1 MQTQILPP
9 PLKKPNDAIVMFP
22 KIGKLTAYGRKF
34 YISLM
39 REAQQHLF
47 KKVAAGEVF
56 LATDFFKEPLTNII
70 RPISKPTSN
79 VIEVTKQYVKEMQT
93 TQVEWSAP
101 DATSGVIWDS
111 MVLVSQAKI
120 EIENGKL
127 YLLWAFPPDMVNAL
141 KDPEK
146 KFTLI
151 APEDLINLTSYTAVA
166 LYEIC
171 ARYADNPSR
180 RTSRKPKEWWVA
192 ALSGDS
198 HKTSARSKATAKPRE
213 WRKVKNEFVQKAIL
227 EINAVTGLDIELI
240 EYKNGNAVV
249 DVQFSVVRKSRALP
263 VTTEAH
269 IEAAK
274 LGVPVAHITNYLK
287 SGAQQ
292 DQVLLILAILKSRL
306 EDKTKEPIPKDKR
319 GAYFEGIR
327 KKQAGASVQP
337 KEPASTQVVSV
348 SHSHAENSDH
358 DTFHKVSALALLNE
372 HVLKL
377 PEVLITP
384 LLEQAKQNLI
394 KRNLFTPAHQKRYAE
409 RNWRAGFLLH
419 EVVAIYANQL
429 FGETWRAL
437 SSEEVQSRLASLST
451 SAID

>member
-1 MQTQILPP
+1 MQTQMLPP

-47 KKVAAGEVF
+47 KKANAGEDF
-56 LATDFFKEPLTNII
+56 LATDFFKEPLSNII

-79 VIEVTKQYVKEMQT
+79 VVEVTKQYVKEMQT

-141 KDPEK
+141 KDPER

-151 APEDLINLTSYTAVA
+151 APEDLINLKSYTAVA

-171 ARYADNPSR
+171 ARYADNPSHK
-180 RTSRKPKEWWVA
+180 TSRKPKEWWVT

-213 WRKVKNEFVQKAIL
+213 WRKFKNEFVNRAIL
-227 EINAVTGLDIELI
+227 EINKETGLVIELI
-240 EYKNGNAVV
+240 EYKTGSAVV
-249 DVQFSVVRKSRALP
+249 DVQFSVARKNRVLAAP
-263 VTTEAH
+263 TAAH

-274 LGVPVAHITNYLK
+274 LGVPAQHITNSLK
-287 SGAQQ
+287 SGETQN
-292 DQVLLILAILKSRL
+292 QVLLVLAILKSRI
-306 EDKTKEPIPKDKR
+306 EDKTVESIPKEKR
-319 GAYFEGIR
+319 GTYFEGIR
-327 KKQAGASVQP
+327 KKQAGKPAEPSAQP
-337 KEPASTQVVSV
+337 QKQEKI
-348 SHSHAENSDH
+348 SDVEARQE
-358 DTFHKVSALALLNE
+358 VSAVALINE

-377 PEVLITP
+377 PEALIAP
-384 LLEQAKQNLI
+384 ILEHAKNRFVE
-394 KRNLFTPAHQKRYAE
+394 RNLFTAVIQKRFSE
-409 RNWRAGFLLH
+409 GNWRVGSIFH
-419 EVVAIYANQL
+419 EVVALYATEI
-429 FGETWRAL
+429 FGETWRAMH
-437 SSEEVQSRLASLST
+437 SDDVEKQLALL
-451 SAID
+451 ARVPAVGD

>member
-47 KKVAAGEVF
+47 KKVNAGEDF
-56 LATDFFKEPLTNII
+56 LATDFFKEPLSNII
-70 RPISKPTSN
+70 RPISKPMSN

-141 KDPEK
+141 KDPER

-151 APEDLINLTSYTAVA
+151 APEDLINLKSYTAVA

-171 ARYADNPSR
+171 ARYADNPSHK
-180 RTSRKPKEWWVA
+180 TSRKPKEWWVA

-213 WRKVKNEFVQKAIL
+213 WRKFKNEFVNRAIL
-227 EINAVTGLDIELI
+227 EINKETGIVIELV
-240 EYKNGNAVV
+240 EYKTGNAVV
-249 DVQFSVVRKSRALP
+249 DVQFSVARKNRVLAAP
-263 VTTEAH
+263 TAAH

-274 LGVPVAHITNYLK
+274 LGVPAQHITNSLN
-287 SGAQQ
+287 SGETQ
-292 DQVLLILAILKSRL
+292 DQVLFVLAVLKSRI
-306 EDKTKEPIPKDKR
+306 EDKTVEPIPKEKR

-327 KKQAGASVQP
+327 KKQVGRTEEPTAQP
-337 KEPASTQVVSV
+337 QKQDKI
-348 SHSHAENSDH
+348 SDVEARQE
-358 DTFHKVSALALLNE
+358 VSAVALINE

-377 PEVLITP
+377 PEALNAPI
-384 LLEQAKQNLI
+384 LEHAKNRFVE
-394 KRNLFTPAHQKRYAE
+394 RNLFTAVIQKRFSE
-409 RNWRAGFLLH
+409 GNWRVGSIFH
-419 EVVAIYANQL
+419 EVVALYATEI
-429 FGETWRAL
+429 FGETWRAMH
-437 SSEEVQSRLASLST
+437 SDDVEKQLALR
-451 SAID
+451 ARVPAVGD